1 MTWEIFIGITVII
14 SFVISIGRIIKSN
27 TQAMTSLKD
36 GIATLSTTLEGQ
48 KKDINIIDT
57 TVHNH
62 ETRITVLEHKGDG
75 CT

>member
-1 MTWEIFIGITVII
+1 MAVYITVII

-75 CT
+75 CK

>member
-48 KKDINIIDT
+48 KKDIDTIDT

-75 CT
+75 GK